1 MLPSQI
7 RGLRRKGIM
16 AKLVE
21 QGVQVKSPEMTFRAF
36 INSYYAK
43 KKRTKYMCTWDYSLR
58 KAAYP

>member
-7 RGLRRKGIM
+7 QGLQRKGIM

-43 KKRTKYMCTWDYSLR
+43 KRTKCMCTWDYSLR
-58 KAAYP
+58 KAPYP